1 MDLASIGPLRLH
13 LYQALKEHEP
23 SIASVLVE
31 VVAEPS
37 TQENPGSSTFITGWP
52 IRYQLLAAPNCWIAS
67 SKDLIFITLDL
78 GHLLITCKAPSGVH
92 AAECSGPPSVAQSSF
107 V

>member
-1 MDLASIGPLRLH
+1 MRLRHEWRSCAESEVDLASIGPLRLH
-13 LYQALKEHEP
+13 LYQALMEHEP

-52 IRYQLLAAPNCWIAS
+52 IRYYLPAAPKQIAGLHHVKIWFLWS
-67 SKDLIFITLDL
+67 PVLSPVLI
-78 GHLLITCKAPSGVH
+78 
-92 AAECSGPPSVAQSSF
+92 AEQRQ
-107 V
+107 